1 MALNLD
7 EVRSFCKVAQTHNF
21 SVAAN
26 ELGVTTSGLSKSI
39 ARLEASLRIQLF
51 NRSTRRVSLTE
62 MGEQFLADCVAL
74 LAQAERIEE
83 DVKRRS
89 NVAAGLLKVNVSSP
103 MGRTLLIPALPALL
117 DQYPELRLDIKF
129 ADQPEDLLATGR
141 DIGVWFGKLPD
152 KRLKYRMLARTT
164 RITFATPGYL
174 QRFGVPTSVGELAR
188 HRCLATSGWA
198 EQLNWR
204 FRRQDEFDRLHLTP
218 YLQVST
224 PEALRA
230 AVLAGLGVAQASSL
244 LFNVD
249 LLNSGEL
256 CQILPEEVVAG
267 EDVSAVF
274 PDARFQNPLTRI
286 FLKFLV
292 DIMNERARADDS
304 KRTTTTTP
312 TPTPSSAAAA

>member
-7 EVRSFCKVAQTHNF
+7 EVRSFCKVAQTRNF
-21 SVAAN
+21 SAAAID
-26 ELGVTTSGLSKSI
+26 LGVTTSGLSKSI
-39 ARLEASLRIQLF
+39 ARLEASLRVQLF

-62 MGEQFLADCVAL
+62 LGEQFLADCVAL
-74 LAQAERIEE
+74 LAQADRIED
-83 DVKRRS
+83 DVKRR
-89 NVAAGLLKVNVSSP
+89 NNATAGLLKVNVSSP
-103 MGRTLLIPALPALL
+103 MGRTVLIPALPALL
-117 DQYPELRLDIKF
+117 DKYPELRLDIKF

-141 DIGVWFGKLPD
+141 DMGVWFGKLPD

-164 RITFATPGYL
+164 RITCATPQYL
-174 QRFGVPTSVGELAR
+174 KRFGVPGSVSELAQ

-204 FRRQDEFDRLHLTP
+204 FKSQGEFDRLHLTP
-218 YLQVST
+218 FLQVST

-230 AVLAGLGVAQASSL
+230 AALSGLGVAQASSL

-267 EDVSAVF
+267 ENVSAVF
-274 PDARFQNPLTRI
+274 PDARYQNPLTRI
-286 FLKFLV
+286 FLRFLV
-292 DIMNERARADDS
+292 DIMTEREQSDDS
-304 KRTTTTTP
+304 KRTGAAGRR
-312 TPTPSSAAAA
+312 SSGTAT

>member
-7 EVRSFCKVAQTHNF
+7 EVRSFCNVAQTGNF
-21 SVAAN
+21 SAAAI

-62 MGEQFLADCVAL
+62 LGEQFLADCVAL
-74 LAQAERIEE
+74 LAQADRIEE
-83 DVKRRS
+83 DVRRRS
-89 NVAAGLLKVNVSSP
+89 HATAGLLKVNVSSP
-103 MGRTLLIPALPALL
+103 MGRTVLIPALPALL
-117 DQYPELRLDIKF
+117 DKYPELRLDIKF

-152 KRLKYRMLARTT
+152 KRLKYRTLARTI
-164 RITFATPGYL
+164 RITCATPGYL
-174 QRFGVPTSVGELAR
+174 KKIGVPKSVSDLAQ

-204 FRRQDEFDRLHLTP
+204 FKSQGEFDRLHLTP

-230 AVLAGLGVAQASSL
+230 AVLSGLGVAQASSL

-256 CQILPEEVVAG
+256 CQILPEEVVPG
-267 EDVSAVF
+267 DDVSAVF
-274 PDARFQNPLTRI
+274 PDARYQNPLIRI
-286 FLKFLV
+286 FLRFLV
-292 DIMNERARADDS
+292 DIMNERADLDAK
-304 KRTTTTTP
+304 KRSAAKVAGAQS
-312 TPTPSSAAAA
+312 SSAAA